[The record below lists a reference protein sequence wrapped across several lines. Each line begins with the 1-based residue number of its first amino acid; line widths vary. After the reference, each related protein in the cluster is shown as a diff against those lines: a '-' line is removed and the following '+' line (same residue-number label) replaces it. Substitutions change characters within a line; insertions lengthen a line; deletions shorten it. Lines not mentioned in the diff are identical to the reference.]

1 MSLSDLISE
10 VKNVIASQLRS
21 REDLRVGLEV
31 ENLIYDQKISRIP
44 VNPSTAFSTS
54 DLKARLEDKNS
65 EKRIPPTLTI
75 EPGGQIEYAS
85 APHKSLHDLASE
97 WKVYISKLINV
108 AEEENLLVS
117 DFALE
122 PIVPANHITILDHRK
137 YKLMHKRFNET
148 GSHGHEMMF
157 NTASVQINLDYSSL
171 EDAEKLAFV
180 SDCLH
185 PFIALIFA
193 NTPFYR
199 GAPAGRNNMREI
211 IWRNTDPSRSNC
223 LFDHGIT
230 STDGLL
236 EKFVFYVLNT
246 PTLFTLE
253 KDGSFGT
260 YEGVIGNWLSSL
272 DSRGTLEPKNIMTAL
287 RQIFTQVRFKHVLE
301 IRGPDRPPFGHE
313 LAPAAFFQGILRSP
327 DTLEKVMEICAKWS
341 SGDRNQLNEL
351 AQTIDL
357 SCEVAGQTL
366 QAWCEQFLSL
376 ALDGLTERGEKKF
389 LEPFAEKFLTTGPF
403 SLSIQTSF
411 EKSGKSVEQF
421 LKDRWEEQK
430 SFLSDRTKP

>member
-1 MSLSDLISE
+1 MSTSNIKSL

-21 REDLRVGLEV
+21 QEDLRIGMEV
-31 ENLIYDQKISRIP
+31 ENFVYTQEMNRIP
-44 VNPSTAFSTS
+44 VNPGSNFSTS
-54 DLKARLEDKNS
+54 DLKACLEDKNS
-65 EKRIPPTLTI
+65 EKGIAPTLTI

-85 APHKSLHDLASE
+85 EPHGSLYDLASE
-97 WKVYISKLINV
+97 WKVYLSNLINV
-108 AEEENLLVS
+108 AEEENLVVS
-117 DFALE
+117 DLALE
-122 PIVPANHITILDHRK
+122 PVVPPDHITIIDHRK

-157 NTASVQINLDYSSL
+157 NTASAQINLDYTSL

-211 IWRNTDPSRSNC
+211 IWQNTDPSRSNC

-236 EKFVFYVLNT
+236 EKFVSYVLNT

-260 YEGVIGNWLSSL
+260 YEGTIGDWLGSL
-272 DSRGTLEPKNIMTAL
+272 DDRGTLESKYVRTAL
-287 RQIFTQVRFKHVLE
+287 HQIFTQVRFKHILE

-366 QAWCEQFLSL
+366 QAWCEQFLSF
-376 ALDGLTERGEKKF
+376 ALEGLTESREKKF
-389 LEPFAEKFLTTGPF
+389 LEPFAEKFLATGPF
-403 SLSIQTSF
+403 SLSIQASF

-430 SFLSDRTKP
+430 DLLGEGIKQ